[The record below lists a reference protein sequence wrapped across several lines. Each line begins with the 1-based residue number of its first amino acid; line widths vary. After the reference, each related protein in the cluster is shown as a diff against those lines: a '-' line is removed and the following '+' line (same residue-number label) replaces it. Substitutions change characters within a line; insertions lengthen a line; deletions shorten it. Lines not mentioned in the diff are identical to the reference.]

1 MIVLTRAYCR
11 ERDTTMQLIGSV
23 DDVITTVTEL
33 VNDTIRWPE
42 ATERLSVYDGVQAV
56 E

>member
-1 MIVLTRAYCR
+1 
-11 ERDTTMQLIGSV
+11 MQLIGSV

-42 ATERLSVYDGVQAV
+42 AAERLPVYDGVQAV